1 MRFTNGTRS
10 RSILCPMKPSMAGS
24 SVTDASIT
32 TSTADTAPTAS
43 PRRKPRFIT
52 NRPSSEMITVQPAK
66 ITARPEVVIDVMT
79 AARGSS
85 PLCSAAR

>member
-1 MRFTNGTRS
+1 
-10 RSILCPMKPSMAGS
+10 MKPSIAGS
-24 SVTDASIT
+24 NVTDASIT

-66 ITARPEVVIDVMT
+66 ITARPDVVIAVMT
-79 AARGSS
+79 ARRGSS
-85 PLCSAAR
+85 PSCSAAR